1 MSSKSSNSSGHGI
14 VQMLTS
20 LTLATKAETPAA
32 AAQQQFIQSAYATQ
46 HWAHAIAHELNIV
59 TEPCLK
65 LTLLCAH
72 CASLCCSESR
82 SAVNS
87 LERVAPSTTVGNN
100 SKSSLDSLRSDD
112 AAAQQERAASSSST
126 AATAA
131 GSSAAGAAA
140 AAAAAPSEYQPP
152 TDIDIELGY
161 PAVQII
167 DYWRRKE
174 REPGRIARYDPSASY
189 IP

>member
-1 MSSKSSNSSGHGI
+1 
-14 VQMLTS
+14 
-20 LTLATKAETPAA
+20 
-32 AAQQQFIQSAYATQ
+32 
-46 HWAHAIAHELNIV
+46 
-59 TEPCLK
+59 
-65 LTLLCAH
+65 
-72 CASLCCSESR
+72 
-82 SAVNS
+82 VNS

-100 SKSSLDSLRSDD
+100 SKKPLDSLRSDD

-126 AATAA
+126 AAA
-131 GSSAAGAAA
+131 GSSAAAAGAAAAGAAA
-140 AAAAAPSEYQPP
+140 AAAAFSEYQPP

-189 IP
+189 IPVSCSDLCALQCSA

>member
-1 MSSKSSNSSGHGI
+1 
-14 VQMLTS
+14 
-20 LTLATKAETPAA
+20 
-32 AAQQQFIQSAYATQ
+32 
-46 HWAHAIAHELNIV
+46 
-59 TEPCLK
+59 
-65 LTLLCAH
+65 
-72 CASLCCSESR
+72 
-82 SAVNS
+82 VNS

-112 AAAQQERAASSSST
+112 ASAQQERADSSST
-126 AATAA
+126 AA
-131 GSSAAGAAA
+131 AAA
-140 AAAAAPSEYQPP
+140 AAAGAAAAPSEYQPP

-189 IP
+189 IPVSCSYLYALHHPT